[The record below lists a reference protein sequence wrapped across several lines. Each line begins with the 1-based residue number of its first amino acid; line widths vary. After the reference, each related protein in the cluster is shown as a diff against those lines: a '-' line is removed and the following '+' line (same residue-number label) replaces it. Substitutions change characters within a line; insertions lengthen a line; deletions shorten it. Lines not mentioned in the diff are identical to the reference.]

1 MPWRLLKLII
11 VGATIVMV
19 AASIIGPGIIVVQSR
34 QTAISAAQSSLERSA
49 QAAENALNRQL
60 LQVHGALAS
69 LATLFSVAKVSP
81 LETDL
86 SSQLL
91 SGLNFQTLAYRN
103 LMLVRVDGTVLASAR
118 SRDMRHPLS
127 IDLTDLTRSPT
138 ALVGPVRNPLTGEW
152 SLYVARTVPEWN
164 GIIAVA
170 EVPLLTLMGLIAETR
185 MPPGSILHLESPSG
199 ELIAALPHDEIKTGR
214 LHESELG
221 GQVADGQAFVGSGKD
236 GAERL
241 IVART
246 SLYSDVRVV
255 LVQDLQEVLA
265 GWRADRDRI
274 AISSLIRVALI
285 AAFGAALLFA
295 ARQRERADS
304 ERARSAAVL
313 TGAIDAMSD
322 GFVMWDEQDRLVTCN
337 QRYRELYA
345 LSAPLMVPGTTAEDV
360 LRRGVELG
368 QYPEAEGAHEA
379 FIERTIAWHRQASGA
394 YERLLPDGRWLL
406 VHDRRMAD
414 GGVVGIRT
422 DITPLKMTLAELA
435 EANRRANE
443 ATEEARRQNEALSER
458 ESRIRFLAHHDEL
471 TRLPNRTLFHEQ
483 IKDALGLASARG
495 APMALLYLDLDRFKD
510 VNDTLGHQVG
520 DALLRTVAERLNA
533 CVGPGETVARLGGD
547 EFAIIKLAP
556 ASSMDAETL
565 GARIIGAL
573 SEPYRI
579 LGHTIGTSVS
589 IGIALGDG
597 SVADPNMLL
606 QQADLALYEAKAK
619 GRSTTCVFV
628 AEMEARLRDRLQM
641 EADLRL
647 ALAEG
652 QFALVYQPIF
662 DLKSGRLCGF
672 EALLRWQHPQQGF
685 IKPDIFI
692 PVAEETRL
700 IVELGAW
707 VLRQACIDVAS
718 LPGALKVAINLSPVQ
733 LAIGDIVTT
742 IVDVLRE
749 TNLSP
754 ERVELEITETALL
767 TDDLRNLEVLRRL
780 KALGVRIVLD
790 DFGTGFSSLSHL
802 RAFPLDKIK
811 IDRSFIQDMAHS
823 ADSAAI
829 VESVAGLAHRL
840 GMATTAEGIETS
852 EQLAAV
858 ARIGCTEAQGF
869 LLGKPL
875 PIASAFETSAPWQ
888 GIEGVA

>member
-1 MPWRLLKLII
+1 
-11 VGATIVMV
+11 
-19 AASIIGPGIIVVQSR
+19 
-34 QTAISAAQSSLERSA
+34 
-49 QAAENALNRQL
+49 
-60 LQVHGALAS
+60 
-69 LATLFSVAKVSP
+69 
-81 LETDL
+81 
-86 SSQLL
+86 
-91 SGLNFQTLAYRN
+91 
-103 LMLVRVDGTVLASAR
+103 
-118 SRDMRHPLS
+118 
-127 IDLTDLTRSPT
+127 
-138 ALVGPVRNPLTGEW
+138 
-152 SLYVARTVPEWN
+152 
-164 GIIAVA
+164 
-170 EVPLLTLMGLIAETR
+170 
-185 MPPGSILHLESPSG
+185 
-199 ELIAALPHDEIKTGR
+199 
-214 LHESELG
+214 
-221 GQVADGQAFVGSGKD
+221 
-236 GAERL
+236 
-241 IVART
+241 
-246 SLYSDVRVV
+246 
-255 LVQDLQEVLA
+255 
-265 GWRADRDRI
+265 
-274 AISSLIRVALI
+274 
-285 AAFGAALLFA
+285 
-295 ARQRERADS
+295 
-304 ERARSAAVL
+304 VL
-313 TGAIDAMSD
+313 TGAIEAMSD
-322 GFVMWDEQDRLVTCN
+322 GFAMWDDQDRLVTCN
-337 QRYRELYA
+337 ERYREFYA
-345 LSAPLMVPGTTAEDV
+345 LSAPLLVPGSSYEEI
-360 LRRGVELG
+360 LRKAVELG
-368 QYPEAEGAHEA
+368 QYPQAEGASEA
-379 FIERTIAWHRQASGA
+379 FIERTIAWHRQASGSF
-394 YERLLPDGRWLL
+394 ERLLPEGRWLL
-406 VHDRRMAD
+406 MHDRRMAD

-422 DITPLKMTLAELA
+422 DITSLKMTLAELA

-443 ATEEARRQNEALSER
+443 ATEEAQRQNEALSER

-556 ASSMDAETL
+556 ASSKDAETL
-565 GARIIGAL
+565 GARIIAAL

-597 SVADPNMLL
+597 SVTDPNILL

-628 AEMEARLRDRLQM
+628 PEMEARLRDRLQM
-641 EADLRL
+641 ESDLRL
-647 ALAEG
+647 ALTEG

-662 DLKSGRLCGF
+662 DLKTRQLCGF
-672 EALLRWQHPQQGF
+672 EALLRWRHPQHGF
-685 IKPDIFI
+685 INPDTFI

-707 VLRQACIDVAS
+707 VLHQACIDVAS

-742 IVDVLRE
+742 VVDVLRE

-767 TDDLRNLEVLRRL
+767 TDDLRNMEVLRRL

-811 IDRSFIQDMAHS
+811 IDRSFIQDMADS

-840 GMATTAEGIETS
+840 GMATTAEGIETP

-869 LLGKPL
+869 LLGRPL
-875 PIASAFETSAPWQ
+875 PIAAAFEMSAPQ
-888 GIEGVA
+888 PGIEGAA